1 VKQPEVS
8 ENMRERLKN
17 VPLKPGVYLFE
28 DEDGK
33 VLYVGK
39 AGILRNRM
47 RSYFQSDDKLHP
59 KVRAMMRKVKNFDF
73 VVTDTEVEALILE
86 NNLVKAYQPRYNINL
101 RDDKTYPYL
110 KVTIG
115 EEFPGI
121 YITREKK
128 DGVSRY
134 FGPYT
139 DVTSLRETL
148 RLLTGIF
155 PLRTCKNLQ
164 PRSRPCLNHDIE
176 KCAAPCTGG
185 VDKEEYRGLV
195 EAFLGFMEGKYQGV
209 LRKKEAEMKKAAEN
223 LEFEKAARLRDQI
236 SGIKKLAE
244 KQKVSL
250 ESPYNMDLIGMV
262 TGQKESLAL
271 VFRIRSGKI
280 ISKDTFWL
288 KKAIDEGLAEMV
300 EIFLKRYYDDN
311 HDIPAE
317 ILLDTLPED
326 PELMVSWLEAKT
338 GRRIVMRVPHRGD
351 KRKLLDMVL
360 ENANLLWE
368 EKQQKDIRNENILLH
383 LSEVLDLEVV
393 PKRIECFD
401 VSHLG
406 GEEAVAA
413 MAVFSN
419 GVPER
424 TSYRRFKI
432 KSDQNDDFASLKEAL
447 RRRFEQARGGNA
459 AFLPEPDLILVDG
472 GLGQVNAVKAV
483 LDEIESDIP
492 LLGLAKKNEEI
503 FRPGTGKP
511 LVLPR
516 RDEGLKLLQRLRDE
530 AHRLALEYNR
540 QRRSRKLKDSILDR
554 IEGIGPRRKK
564 ALLNYF
570 KSISKIES
578 ASLEEI
584 AAVPGMSR
592 SAAQNVHDYFRKTTG
607 K

>member
-1 VKQPEVS
+1 
-8 ENMRERLKN
+8 MRERLKN

>member
-1 VKQPEVS
+1 MQ
-8 ENMRERLKN
+8 ERLKN

-176 KCAAPCTGG
+176 KCAAPCTGR

-195 EAFLGFMEGKYQGV
+195 EAFLSFMEGKYQGV
-209 LRKKEAEMKKAAEN
+209 LREKEAEMRKAAEN

-244 KQKVSL
+244 KQKVNL

-288 KKAIDEGLAEMV
+288 KKAIDEGPAEMV

-447 RRRFEQARGGNA
+447 KRRFEQARGGNV